1 VGIDNSK
8 SLLYKF
14 IALKINVSI
23 ILNKSLAK
31 DFYAMFLMFIEFT
44 TVPLTFSFAQL
55 AKGKSLG
62 RSKPATN
69 SQIQALATHC
79 VDYFYYMQALLNCL
93 L

>member
-1 VGIDNSK
+1 MGIDNSK

-23 ILNKSLAK
+23 ILNKSFAK
-31 DFYAMFLMFIEFT
+31 DIYAMFLMFIEFT

-79 VDYFYYMQALLNCL
+79 VDYFYYIQA
-93 L
+93 

>member
-55 AKGKSLG
+55 AKGK
-62 RSKPATN
+62 
-69 SQIQALATHC
+69 
-79 VDYFYYMQALLNCL
+79 V
-93 L
+93 